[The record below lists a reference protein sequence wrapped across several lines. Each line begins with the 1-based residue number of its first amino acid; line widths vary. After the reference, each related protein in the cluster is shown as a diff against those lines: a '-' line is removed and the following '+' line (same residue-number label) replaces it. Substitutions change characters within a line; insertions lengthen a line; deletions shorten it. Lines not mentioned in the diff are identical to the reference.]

1 MTSLP
6 TVVYMESEAVVLL
19 LCNEPYLLECTE
31 KVLTPNGFRV
41 LTAET
46 GDEAVKI
53 YQEHQEE
60 IDLVLL
66 KLSPDGPTTFEAL
79 RAINPAVRCAFMSGH
94 AYDWES
100 ELMSRGAIGCIQT
113 PRRAEE
119 FVRSMR
125 ELSLR

>member
-6 TVVYMESEAVVLL
+6 TVVYMESEAVVLVVSYW
-19 LCNEPYLLECTE
+19 ERHLEFI
-31 KVLTPNGFRV
+31 KNVLTPFGFRV
-41 LTAET
+41 LTAEK
-46 GDEAVKI
+46 GVEAVKI
-53 YQEHQEE
+53 YQEPQEE

-66 KLSPDGPTTFEAL
+66 NLSPDGPATFEAL

-113 PRRAEE
+113 PWRAEE